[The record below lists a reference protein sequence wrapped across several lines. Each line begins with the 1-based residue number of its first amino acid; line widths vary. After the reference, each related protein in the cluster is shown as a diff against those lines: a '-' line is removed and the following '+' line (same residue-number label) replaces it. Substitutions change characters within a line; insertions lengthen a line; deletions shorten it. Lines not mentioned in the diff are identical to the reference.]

1 MGSLPTAVRE
11 IALAGARPYLRF
23 THHGGDQEDGVD
35 RGPSKAKPN
44 SAPAFEKLQSERV
57 GEGSR
62 GGSGAGRGGAPG
74 AQADQAGGARGTRA
88 GA

>member
-44 SAPAFEKLQSERV
+44 SAPAFEKLQSEREAKAV
-57 GEGSR
+57 EEER
-62 GGSGAGRGGAPG
+62 ER
-74 AQADQAGGARGTRA
+74 DEEER
-88 GA
+88 